1 MILGDDGTKM
11 SKSRGNVINPEEIM
25 YYYCADSMRLYEMFM
40 GPLNKSEP
48 WSTKGL
54 QGCFRFV
61 NKLWSIIVDENGNLS
76 SKIVDSD
83 EEDKDTLFLH
93 HQTIK
98 KLGEDIE
105 DLHFNTAVSQLMI
118 YCNHLQKCNTVSK
131 KLIEELVIILSPFV
145 PHIAEEFWSL
155 LGQSQT
161 ISYQSWPQ
169 YSEDLIQLDEVTIA
183 VQVNG
188 KLRANINVSKDSNES
203 DVISEAMSLENVKKF
218 TSDGNIVKTIYVPN
232 RLLNFV
238 VQ

>member
-1 MILGDDGTKM
+1 M
-11 SKSRGNVINPEEIM
+11 
-25 YYYCADSMRLYEMFM
+25 
-40 GPLNKSEP
+40 
-48 WSTKGL
+48 
-54 QGCFRFV
+54 
-61 NKLWSIIVDENGNLS
+61 
-76 SKIVDSD
+76 
-83 EEDKDTLFLH
+83 
-93 HQTIK
+93 
-98 KLGEDIE
+98 
-105 DLHFNTAVSQLMI
+105 
-118 YCNHLQKCNTVSK
+118 
-131 KLIEELVIILSPFV
+131 
-145 PHIAEEFWSL
+145 

>member
-1 MILGDDGTKM
+1 M
-11 SKSRGNVINPEEIM
+11 SK
-25 YYYCADSMRLYEMFM
+25 
-40 GPLNKSEP
+40 
-48 WSTKGL
+48 
-54 QGCFRFV
+54 
-61 NKLWSIIVDENGNLS
+61 
-76 SKIVDSD
+76 KIVDND

-203 DVISEAMSLENVKKF
+203 DVISEAMSSENVKKF

>member
-1 MILGDDGTKM
+1 MKKLIHPLQLIIIFIFVSCTQK
-11 SKSRGNVINPEEIM
+11 IN
-25 YYYCADSMRLYEMFM
+25 Y
-40 GPLNKSEP
+40 
-48 WSTKGL
+48 
-54 QGCFRFV
+54 
-61 NKLWSIIVDENGNLS
+61 
-76 SKIVDSD
+76 
-83 EEDKDTLFLH
+83 

-105 DLHFNTAVSQLMI
+105 NLHFNTAVSQLMI

-188 KLRANINVSKDSNES
+188 KLRANINIAKDSDEK

-218 TSDGNIVKTIYVPN
+218 SSDGNIVKTIYVPN